1 MKARL
6 NKLVM
11 IFAVFAL
18 IAQSLAPVM
27 AVTEMT
33 MQCAGMPV
41 TAMPCA
47 RAIVPS
53 EGVTDRSAARL
64 LACCCIKQM
73 AAKCGMTPPAA
84 QNHVS
89 CSKHHAMAMPP
100 QPNASTVAGMPG
112 CTIKITPGHTAS
124 DFRTVAQRRWL
135 LMTAPAQAPPAA
147 IPFTVPTLT
156 AFVPPFTAN
165 TVPPCPDPTLAAHGL
180 RAPPVS

>member
-41 TAMPCA
+41 TATPCA
-47 RAIVPS
+47 RVIVPS
-53 EGVTDRSAARL
+53 DARSDKSAARL
-64 LACCCIKQM
+64 LACCCMKQM
-73 AAKCGMTPPAA
+73 AKCGMTPLAA
-84 QNHVS
+84 PTHAS
-89 CSKHHAMAMPP
+89 CSKHHAMAMPT
-100 QPNASTVAGMPG
+100 QPSASTVAGMPG
-112 CTIKITPGHTAS
+112 CTITMTPGHTAS
-124 DFRTVAQRRWL
+124 DFRAVSQRRWML
-135 LMTAPAQAPPAA
+135 TAAPAQAPPAA
-147 IPFTVPTLT
+147 IPFTVPTLA
-156 AFVPPFTAN
+156 AFVPRFTAN
-165 TVPPCPDPTLAAHGL
+165 TVPPYPDLTLCAHGL